1 MKIFNIDRRILAIA
15 AAGSI
20 MVVSAQAA
28 PISGA
33 PAADLLAKQNVV
45 ENVATYCYNRATGQF
60 KHWGPCT
67 AMFRTCGYY
76 GCRLERRFW

>member
-1 MKIFNIDRRILAIA
+1 MMIFNAVTRLMAIS

-20 MVVSAQAA
+20 MVVSAHAA

-33 PAADLLAKQNVV
+33 PAADLLAKQNMV
-45 ENVATYCYNRATGQF
+45 ENVATYCYSRITGQF